1 MEISSAESLLSQVR
15 DYQAKIASA
24 RRDPG
29 DLGSIPSIGDAGR
42 GQGVDS
48 AAGNFSSRLSTAM
61 VNALNEV
68 NSLQE
73 TSRVSQETFQMGG
86 DIPLTEVVM
95 NMQKASLAFEAT
107 VQVRNKVMQAY
118 QDIMNMPV

>member
-1 MEISSAESLLSQVR
+1 M
-15 DYQAKIASA
+15 
-24 RRDPG
+24 
-29 DLGSIPSIGDAGR
+29 
-42 GQGVDS
+42 VDS
-48 AAGNFSSRLSTAM
+48 LK
-61 VNALNEV
+61 EV

-73 TSRVSQETFQMGG
+73 TSRVSQEEFQMGG
-86 DIPLTEVVM
+86 DIPLTDVVM

>member
-24 RRDPG
+24 RRDTGDIGAIGGNGLPG
-29 DLGSIPSIGDAGR
+29 IQTIDQASGT
-42 GQGVDS
+42 
-48 AAGNFSSRLSTAM
+48 FSSRLNSAM
-61 VNALNEV
+61 VSSLNEV
-68 NSLQE
+68 NALQQ
-73 TSRVSQETFQMGG
+73 TSKNSQEAFQMGE
-86 DIPLTEVVM
+86 DIPLTDVVM

-118 QDIMNMPV
+118 QEIMNMPV